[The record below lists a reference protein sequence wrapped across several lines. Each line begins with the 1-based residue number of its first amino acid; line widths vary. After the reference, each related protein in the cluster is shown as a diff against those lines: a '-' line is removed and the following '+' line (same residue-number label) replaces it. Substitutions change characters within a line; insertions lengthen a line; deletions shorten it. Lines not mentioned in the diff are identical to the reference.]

1 MSLKLRLSLDE
12 TKAGVLLWPRERA
25 LAAACDFRG
34 ESRWGKI
41 DGCQMQFT

>member
-1 MSLKLRLSLDE
+1 MSLKLCLSLDE
-12 TKAGVLLWPRERA
+12 TKAGVLWPGERA
-25 LAAACDFRG
+25 LAAAYDFRG